1 MTIRRGPRPHFSN
14 KMRPRPCQLGFT
26 QQQQGPGGQSVSS
39 VQYGLSANGEL
50 LDDGL
55 RRYRYDPDGRL
66 AAVTTGADDTAP
78 TTRYAHNALG
88 QRTFKTEPQYSP
100 VQGDEADPGFWQSL
114 LDFFAQL
121 WSPATTATEKL
132 GRTSLYDPQGTL
144 LGDYGNGGAST
155 SGTTEYIYLP
165 TPNGPVP
172 IVALI
177 KGAKHAIHADH
188 LNTPRKLTRAGNR
201 VVWQWAYSAF
211 GEEAPTL
218 GADRYTN
225 PETTPGAGTTT
236 IPRVEFNLR
245 YPGQYFDREANLSYN
260 YHRSYDA
267 RTGRYTQA
275 DPIGLEGGWNRF
287 AYVEGNPLGLVD
299 PEGLQSDR
307 RPNRPNWPDFMQPT
321 QPNRN
326 CATAECAAG
335 LPPTTPDN
343 RTQKE
348 MDYGQCKLV
357 CQTSLLAPVAIC
369 NAIAGGGLAGAVAG
383 AVAKGGLCTWV
394 CK

>member
-1 MTIRRGPRPHFSN
+1 MTIRRGPKPHLAN
-14 KMRPRPCQLGFT
+14 KMRPRPCLLGFPR
-26 QQQQGPGGQSVSS
+26 QLQGPGGQSATS

-55 RRYRYDPDGRL
+55 RRYHYDPDGRL
-66 AAVTTGADDTAP
+66 AAVTTGADDSAP

-100 VQGDEADPGFWQSL
+100 VQGDETDPGFWQSL
-114 LDFFAQL
+114 LDFFGQL
-121 WSPATTATEKL
+121 WSPATTNAEKL
-132 GRTSLYDPQGTL
+132 GYAYLYDPSGTL
-144 LGDYGNGGAST
+144 LGEYGTGGANS
-155 SGTTEYIYLP
+155 SGTSEYIHLP
-165 TPNGPVP
+165 TAAGPLP

-177 KGAKHAIHADH
+177 KGAKHAIHSDH

-218 GADRYTN
+218 GAERYVN
-225 PETTPGAGTTT
+225 PESTPGAGTTT

-267 RTGRYTQA
+267 RTGRYSQP

-287 AYVEGNPLGLVD
+287 SYVEGDALGKTDPKGLIAVTSGPTPIPPNP
-299 PEGLQSDR
+299 E
-307 RPNRPNWPDFMQPT
+307 PN
-321 QPNRN
+321 
-326 CATAECAAG
+326 
-335 LPPTTPDN
+335 LPPGPEPVPDLQLCFN
-343 RTQKE
+343 DCAQERQACT
-348 MDYGQCKLV
+348 
-357 CQTSLLAPVAIC
+357 A
-369 NAIAGGGLAGAVAG
+369 
-383 AVAKGGLCTWV
+383 LCTRARFDSDMPNIFNGSFRA
-394 CK
+394 CMKGCMPARCGGY